1 MSVMYKAVPKGQPGV
16 VGGGQ
21 IKYYA
26 SIVRDRPVNL
36 RKFASEIA
44 DKCTLNTGDVFAVLE
59 LFLQQLD
66 YHMEDGR
73 VIKLGDL
80 GTFSPS
86 MHSNGEDTPEKVSH
100 FNISNYRVVFKPS
113 KYLAKR
119 LAKVEFEKVSNGT
132 TIEEEQL

>member
-1 MSVMYKAVPKGQPGV
+1 MYKTVPKTQPGV
-16 VGGGQ
+16 AGGGQ

-36 RKFASEIA
+36 RKFASEISA
-44 DKCTLNTGDVFAVLE
+44 KCTLNTGDVFAVLE

-86 MHSNGEDTPEKVSH
+86 LHSNGELTPEKVSSV
-100 FNISNYRVVFKPS
+100 NISNYRVVFKPS
-113 KYLAKR
+113 AYLADR
-119 LAKVEFEKVSNGT
+119 LSRVKFEKMSNGT
-132 TIEEEQL
+132 STDVAE